1 MLMLA
6 SDAASSGT
14 VAAKR
19 SLWPACLVQSARK
32 YAPSPESA
40 ETVAEAVM
48 ADCASYEREA
58 RTELLGL
65 QLNAYQHLPGSIP
78 DMVANAEIAT
88 DRRMDE
94 IRRTLRGKVIGIV
107 LEERAKVGSES
118 QGQ

>member
-1 MLMLA
+1 
-6 SDAASSGT
+6 
-14 VAAKR
+14 
-19 SLWPACLVQSARK
+19 
-32 YAPSPESA
+32 
-40 ETVAEAVM
+40 M